1 MQRRL
6 LRCLAVVRAIFRV
19 STKSQ
24 ARESGTGQFEHYE
37 RESPLACP
45 KVPAANAASTA
56 EGNRVTRHCAVMKCW
71 RCHRKTERA
80 GINGDATF

>member
-45 KVPAANAASTA
+45 KGASSQ
-56 EGNRVTRHCAVMKCW
+56 RR
-71 RCHRKTERA
+71 
-80 GINGDATF
+80 INGGGQPRDPALRRDEMLALPSKD

>member
-1 MQRRL
+1 M
-6 LRCLAVVRAIFRV
+6 RAIFRV

-24 ARESGTGQFEHYE
+24 ARESGAGQFEHYE

-45 KVPAANAASTA
+45 KGASSQRRIKA
-56 EGNRVTRHCAVMKCW
+56 EGNRVTRHSAVMKCW